1 MCHILCVCGL
11 SQCSSVQVQ
20 ALRADINKKILEAE
34 RQLES
39 TYVSSRAAV
48 EKKLAD
54 VRSEL

>member
-1 MCHILCVCGL
+1 MLLKHLTLIASCV
-11 SQCSSVQVQ
+11 VVQ

-39 TYVSSRAAV
+39 TYVSAKAAAQ
-48 EKKLAD
+48 KKLGD

>member
-1 MCHILCVCGL
+1 MWGRFPKHISLTRRCV
-11 SQCSSVQVQ
+11 VVQ

-39 TYVSSRAAV
+39 TYVSAKAAAQ
-48 EKKLAD
+48 KKLGD

>member
-1 MCHILCVCGL
+1 MI
-11 SQCSSVQVQ
+11 VQ

-39 TYVSSRAAV
+39 TYVSAKAAAQ
-48 EKKLAD
+48 KKLKD